1 MQELG
6 FDRIWSWSKFNT
18 YHTSTYEYYLKYIK
32 HAKEDRQDC
41 IYTTTGGIAHDIMEK
56 LYTDQIKYCDMNETF
71 EDAWMVAADIANL
84 KFDRNDSEKNNK
96 IKEKYY
102 KSLKHFFNNH
112 VVFKHQLQI
121 EQFITIQVGHNLF
134 QGYIDAYYI
143 DENGNYVILDWKTS
157 SIYKGEKKN
166 NECGQL
172 IVYAMGLHQQGIPY
186 EKIKICWDFL
196 KYVHVEYEQANGK
209 WSSTDI
215 ERCQIGEKLQSK
227 VKMWL
232 KKLGYE
238 NESLKYLDIL
248 AQENSIASLPED
260 VQSKF
265 KISDCIVFVD
275 ITQELI
281 DRWATDI
288 INTIDVI
295 EEKEKQYENALK
307 IDPINADKIF
317 YDDPENVKKES
328 YYFATLCGYSANLHK
343 PYKLYLDKLEQDKN
357 GDLLGNH
364 AKENNDAEE
373 DMSWL
378 NLI

>member
-1 MQELG
+1 MKQKG

-18 YHTSTYEYYLKYIK
+18 YHTSTYEYYLKYIQ

-56 LYTDQIKYCDMNETF
+56 LYTDQIQYKDMDESF

-112 VVFKHQLQI
+112 VLFKQKLQI
-121 EQFITIQVGHNLF
+121 EQFITIQVGDNLF
-134 QGYIDAYYI
+134 QGYIDAFYI
-143 DENGNYVILDWKTS
+143 DQDGNYVILDWKTS

-209 WSSTDI
+209 WGSTDI
-215 ERCQIGEKLQSK
+215 ERCSLGDKLQSK

-238 NESLKYLDIL
+238 QRSLEYLDL
-248 AQENSIASLPED
+248 LSQTNSLHCLPEE

-265 KISDCIVFVD
+265 KISDCIVYID
-275 ITQELI
+275 ITQELL
-281 DRWATDI
+281 DRWETDI

-295 EEKEKQYENALK
+295 EKKEAEYKNMLTSN
-307 IDPINADKIF
+307 PSHADEIF

-328 YYFATLCGYSANLHK
+328 YYFATLCGYSPNLHK

-357 GDLLGNH
+357 VDLLGGNT
-364 AKENNDAEE
+364 KNNTEEE